1 MLVSVL
7 TPLYNGVEFL
17 EECVD
22 SVIAQTYTDWEMIIA
37 VNGHGEDG
45 GAVAERAR
53 EVAAKDTC
61 GRVRVVVQPKVSGK
75 VASLNQIRDEARGEW
90 ICLLDADDL
99 WLPTKLE
106 EQIAALRGPAKNCAV
121 IGTGCQYFG
130 NMGGMPSL
138 RIGLLQFRDFLQCNQ
153 VINSSTMIHR
163 SYCRWRDNYFG
174 MEDYDMWLRITA
186 AGGLIYNV
194 WNVLVKHRIHGASS
208 FNAVGQNPEVLR
220 ADFETAALL
229 TATWK

>member
-1 MLVSVL
+1 
-7 TPLYNGVEFL
+7 
-17 EECVD
+17 
-22 SVIAQTYTDWEMIIA
+22 
-37 VNGHGEDG
+37 
-45 GAVAERAR
+45 
-53 EVAAKDTC
+53 
-61 GRVRVVVQPKVSGK
+61 
-75 VASLNQIRDEARGEW
+75 
-90 ICLLDADDL
+90 LDADDL

-130 NMGGMPSL
+130 NMGGKPAI
-138 RIGLLQFRDFLQCNQ
+138 RVGILQFRDFLQSNQ
-153 VINSSTMIHR
+153 VINSSAMIHR

-186 AGGLIYNV
+186 SGGFIYNL

-208 FNAVGQNPEVLR
+208 FNAVGQNTEVLR

-229 TATWK
+229 AATWK